1 MCYNGLLN
9 DKIKEIF
16 NYDDVTLIEWDFR
29 YWNDKEKHKYK
40 RHAQAEQIHHA
51 LYKYGKDNYKYMI
64 FNDLDEYFFI
74 PNIKLIDYIK
84 SKSNVTSLVLK
95 IYGPEHMMEIKKFKK
110 DLYMSIMKYM
120 IIQNARK
127 IYT

>member
-1 MCYNGLLN
+1 MRKQN
-9 DKIKEIF
+9 E
-16 NYDDVTLIEWDFR
+16 
-29 YWNDKEKHKYK
+29 
-40 RHAQAEQIHHA
+40 IHHA

-84 SKSNVTSLVLK
+84 SKSNVTVFGFK
-95 IYGPEHMMEIKKFKK
+95 NIWAETYDGNKEIQS
-110 DLYMSIMKYM
+110 LYMSIMKYM